1 VVVIAAWMSV
11 YLREGVHWSLLDDVD
26 LAIHEAGHVVFSP
39 LGEFMAVAGGSVFQ
53 VLVPAA
59 FVGYFA
65 WRRDGFGAFVVLF
78 WVSQSLFNVA
88 VYIADARAQALAL
101 VGGEYVIH
109 DWSWMLSRLR
119 LLRRD
124 EAIADGVRTAA
135 AALWIAAVVG
145 GLVFARKRVEAEA
158 APAGD

>member
-1 VVVIAAWMSV
+1 MVVIAAWLSV
-11 YLREGVHWSLLDDVD
+11 YLRDGVHWSFLDDVD

-39 LGEFMAVAGGSVFQ
+39 FGEFMAVAGGTVLQ

-59 FVGYFA
+59 FVGCFA

-78 WVSQSLFNVA
+78 WVSQSLFNVG
-88 VYIADARAQALAL
+88 VYIADARAQALPL

-124 EAIADGVRTAA
+124 EAIADGVRAAA
-135 AALWIAAVVG
+135 AALWIVAVVG
-145 GLVFARKRVEAEA
+145 GLLFARKRMDIEA
-158 APAGD
+158 APAGG